1 MSRPSL
7 VDNHLLLKGRGSHE
21 PFAAEHRAKVSSL
34 EERFGEIETASRAGQ
49 KAATD
54 CSLIKLDV
62 EELKGVV
69 GMIGDVEDKVR
80 PHPDLTRQQGVLL
93 GIG

>member
-1 MSRPSL
+1 MSRPSP

-80 PHPDLTRQQGVLL
+80 PHPGLTRQQGVLL